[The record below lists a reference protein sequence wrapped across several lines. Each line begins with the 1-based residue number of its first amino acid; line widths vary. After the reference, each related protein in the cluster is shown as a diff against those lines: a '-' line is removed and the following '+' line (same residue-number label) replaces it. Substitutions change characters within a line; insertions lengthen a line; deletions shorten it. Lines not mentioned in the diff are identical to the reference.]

1 MKRCLKPKLMLA
13 LLVFCLAL
21 LPSFVIAQD
30 NTLTL
35 ITHDSFS
42 VSEDVLA
49 RFEAETGIKVEVLT
63 LGDTGSLVNQAILS
77 KDAPLGDVLFGVDN
91 TFLSR
96 ALEAD
101 LFEPYAS
108 PELENVPDSFLLDEE
123 NRVTPVDYGDV
134 CINYDI
140 AYFETND
147 LPLPQSLADLTAPTY
162 QNLLVVQNPATS
174 SPGLAFLLA
183 TIEVFGEE
191 EALAYWQALLANG
204 ALVVDGW
211 ETTYFG
217 YFSAVAEGGTYPL
230 VVSYA
235 SSPPFTVDEATGIA
249 STASLVFDAMCF
261 RQIEFVG
268 ILRGTSKQREA
279 RAWVDFML
287 GDAFQ
292 ADVPLQMYVFPVRED
307 VQLPEIF
314 EEFAQVPA
322 SPVLMDSATLEA
334 NRERW
339 IQAWLENVL
348 R

>member
-1 MKRCLKPKLMLA
+1 MKRS
-13 LLVFCLAL
+13 LVFLVLCFL
-21 LPSFVIAQD
+21 LSSLSVTAQGS
-30 NTLTL
+30 TLTL

-42 VSEDVLA
+42 VSEAVLA
-49 RFEAETGIKVEVLT
+49 RFEAETGIKVDVLT

-101 LFEPYAS
+101 LFEPYIS
-108 PELENVPDSFLLDEE
+108 PELKNVSDSFLLDDQ

-140 AYFETND
+140 AYFETNE
-147 LPLPQSLADLTAPTY
+147 LPLPQSLADLADPMY

-183 TIEVFGEE
+183 TIQVFGEE
-191 EALAYWQALLANG
+191 EAFAYWQALLGNG
-204 ALVVDGW
+204 TLVVDGW
-211 ETTYFG
+211 ETAYFG
-217 YFSAVAEGGTYPL
+217 HFSAVAEGGTYPL

-235 SSPPFTVDEATGIA
+235 SSPPFTLDEATGIA
-249 STASLVFDAMCF
+249 STASLVFDEMCF
-261 RQIEFVG
+261 RQVEFVG
-268 ILRGTSKQREA
+268 ILKGTSKQREA

-287 GDAFQ
+287 SDAFQ
-292 ADVPLQMYVFPVRED
+292 ADVPLQMYVFPVREG
-307 VQLPEIF
+307 VQLPEAF
-314 EEFAQVPA
+314 EAFAQVPEN
-322 SPVLMDSATLEA
+322 PVLMDSATIEA